1 MNKNVCFLDSKIT
14 IKFSIIQILDEKRLN
29 YSI

>member
-1 MNKNVCFLDSKIT
+1 MNKNVGFLDSKIT
-14 IKFSIIQILDEKRLN
+14 IKFSIIQILDKKRLN